1 MSSAP
6 AIGREQLL
14 IGICT
19 QELLTAAN
27 VGYEAAVRG
36 LLDAGADPNAAGGNG
51 DRALLLGCDM

>member
-14 IGICT
+14 IGIRT

-36 LLDAGADPNAAGGNG
+36 CWMPVLTPTRLVETEIEH
-51 DRALLLGCDM
+51 CC

>member
-1 MSSAP
+1 MTSVP

-14 IGICT
+14 IGIRA

-51 DRALLLGCDM
+51 D